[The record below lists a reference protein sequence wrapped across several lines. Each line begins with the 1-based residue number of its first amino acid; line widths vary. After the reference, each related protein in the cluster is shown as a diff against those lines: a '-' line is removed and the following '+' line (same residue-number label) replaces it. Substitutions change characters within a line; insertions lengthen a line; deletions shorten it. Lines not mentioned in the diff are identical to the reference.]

1 MRLSLALLVAVL
13 LFSAPVFPQDT
24 FELTQKSFIPEG
36 CRLKTI
42 KTPVFG
48 EATLLVEPLTKGNFL
63 SLADSSCHIPWK
75 EYQYLVMEVW
85 HDNNYALNL
94 NLFFREDQS
103 NNSGNEISARIGIN
117 PRLKTKLI
125 FPLSYLDGQNIFL
138 PRFPHQLKGTV
149 QGHRIDPG
157 KLESFGMQITPFDT
171 GGFAPAVYLGKIWL
185 SRALPQ
191 EFNDIG
197 TYYVDEF
204 GQWNGKK
211 WPGKARNISE
221 IREDLTSLVSGVSES
236 KFPGEWSIYGG
247 WTGKKFKPSG
257 FFRTEHDGRRWWFV
271 DPEGNAFLSM
281 GMDCVDHEIS
291 TVYTGNED
299 LFEWLPG
306 PETKTKEA
314 ISGRGNRIMVD
325 YLMSNLIRAWGPEW
339 ESQWASLTGNLLRSY
354 RFNTIGNWSDL
365 NFAKTAR
372 IPYVLPLN
380 RFPTTPVKLYRDF
393 PDVFD
398 TTYEW
403 NAREFANQ
411 LRPYA
416 SDPWLIGYFLANEP
430 HWAFGDNN
438 LAFEMLR
445 TSQPSF
451 TRKQLILWLNERY
464 GTVQSL
470 NAEWNCSF
478 KTIDELAST
487 ALNSVPSNTAEKD
500 LQEFSGLMVDE
511 YIRVVCKAVKEVDS
525 NHLNLGL
532 RYAWIS
538 SELCYRAGKQ
548 FDVFSING
556 YSNPGPP
563 VTEVIARRSGKP
575 VLIGE
580 FHFGALDRGLPATG
594 IQAAENQTARG
605 DAYRYYL
612 EQGFARPEIIGIHYF
627 QWLDQAISG
636 RFDGENY
643 NIGFL
648 DICYKP
654 YSEIGNAARE
664 THGRIYDIASGK
676 ASPVTKIV
684 KWVPPVY
691 Y

>member
-1 MRLSLALLVAVL
+1 MRITKALLVIVFLNCGTA
-13 LFSAPVFPQDT
+13 FS
-24 FELTQKSFIPEG
+24 QKAYEFNRGYFNPEG
-36 CRLKTI
+36 CRLKTV
-42 KTPVFG
+42 KTPVF
-48 EATLLVEPLTKGNFL
+48 EDSVILVEPLVRNNFL
-63 SLADSSCHIPWK
+63 ILTGSPVVVPWK
-75 EYQYLVMEVW
+75 EYRYLVMEVW
-85 HDNNYALNL
+85 QDNNYAVNL
-94 NLFFREDQS
+94 NIFFHEGQS
-103 NNSGNEISARIGIN
+103 ASGNEISARIGIN
-117 PRLKTKLI
+117 PRIKTNLI

-138 PRFPHQLKGTV
+138 PRYPHQLKGTV
-149 QGHRIDPG
+149 QGHRIDPEKIG
-157 KLESFGMQITPFDT
+157 KFGMQLAPFDT
-171 GGFAPAVYLGKIWL
+171 GGFAPAVYIGKVWL
-185 SRALPQ
+185 ASELPT
-191 EFNDIG
+191 ESNEIG

-204 GQWNGKK
+204 GQWSGKK

-221 IREDLTSLVSGVSES
+221 IREDLSTLASSVSGST
-236 KFPGEWSIYGG
+236 FPDEWSKYGG
-247 WTGKKFKPSG
+247 WTGMKFNASG
-257 FFRTEHDGRRWWFV
+257 FFRTEHDGKRWWFV

-291 TVYTGNED
+291 TVYSGNED

-325 YLMSNLIRAWGPEW
+325 YLVSNLIRTWGPDW
-339 ESQWASLTGNLLRSY
+339 KSQWASLTGNLLRSY
-354 RFNTIGNWSDL
+354 RFNTIGNWSDM
-365 NFAKTAR
+365 NFAKTAG
-372 IPYVLPLN
+372 IPYVLPLGE
-380 RFPTTPVKLYRDF
+380 FPTTAVKLYRDF

-398 TTYEW
+398 TTYQL
-403 NAREFANQ
+403 NARKYAEQ

-416 SDPWLIGYFLANEP
+416 NDPWLIGYFLANEP
-430 HWAFGDNN
+430 HWAFGDNI
-438 LAFEMLR
+438 LAYEMLR
-445 TSQPSF
+445 NPRPSF
-451 TRKQLILWLNERY
+451 TRKQLGSWLQDRY
-464 GTVQSL
+464 GSVQSL
-470 NAEWNCSF
+470 NTAWNSSF
-478 KTIDELAST
+478 KSINDLSAVVLDSLPGIT
-487 ALNSVPSNTAEKD
+487 AGKD

-511 YIRVVCKAVKEVDS
+511 YIRVVCAAVKEVDS

-538 SELCYRAGKQ
+538 SELCYRAGKE

-563 VTEVIARRSGKP
+563 DTEEIARRSGKP

-594 IQAAENQTARG
+594 IQAAESQSARG

-612 EQGFARPEIIGIHYF
+612 EQGYKRPEIIGIHYF

-654 YSEIGNAARE
+654 YPELVNAARE
-664 THGRIYDIASGK
+664 THDRIYGIASGK
-676 ASPVTKIV
+676 ITPVGKLI
-684 KWVPPVY
+684 KWVPPIY